1 MRYKLGQLI
10 EQYDEIND
18 KGEFQDL
25 ESLQGINSLK
35 YFQECKSNKN
45 DIDLYR
51 YRICRKGMFAYN
63 RATSRNGEK
72 ISIAYREG
80 DDCLISPSYYCFKIV
95 REDLLLADYLMIW
108 LKRPVFDKYARFHS
122 WGSAT
127 EFFTFEDFCDTE
139 INLPSIEKQH
149 KIVHDYKVI
158 VDRVHLLEEQINVL
172 NEFTYSYFEKTINPY
187 YQDNN
192 IICKKYRIDEL
203 CDVKGGK
210 RLPSGEEVVEEKTLH
225 PYIRVRDV
233 GKGKYVSVT
242 DDFVYITDEIHE
254 EISRYIV
261 NTNDIVISIVGTIG
275 LIGKIHSSLN
285 GANLTENCMKFI
297 NIKNISADYLYYTLE
312 YKKRHNEIELNTV
325 GAVQAKLPMY
335 NINSMLIA
343 IPDDG
348 VLHNLQKLFEAT
360 DGIILNYQEEINIL
374 NSTMRSLL
382 KEVA

>member
-139 INLPSIEKQH
+139 IVLPSIETQR

-158 VDRVHLLEEQINVL
+158 IDRIELLKKINENL
-172 NEFTYSYFEKTINPY
+172 EKQAYIIYDSEVKDSTIY
-187 YQDNN
+187 
-192 IICKKYRIDEL
+192 CKIEDI
-203 CDVKGGK
+203 G
-210 RLPSGEEVVEEKTLH
+210 TF
-225 PYIRVRDV
+225 VR
-233 GKGKYVSVT
+233 G
-242 DDFVYITDEIHE
+242 
-254 EISRYIV
+254 
-261 NTNDIVISIVGTIG
+261 
-275 LIGKIHSSLN
+275 
-285 GANLTENCMKFI
+285 
-297 NIKNISADYLYYTLE
+297 KNITS
-312 YKKRHNEIELNTV
+312 
-325 GAVQAKLPMY
+325 
-335 NINSMLIA
+335 
-343 IPDDG
+343 
-348 VLHNLQKLFEAT
+348 
-360 DGIILNYQEEINIL
+360 EE
-374 NSTMRSLL
+374 M
-382 KEVA
+382 VAGE

>member
-1 MRYKLGQLI
+1 MLFR
-10 EQYDEIND
+10 
-18 KGEFQDL
+18 
-25 ESLQGINSLK
+25 S
-35 YFQECKSNKN
+35 
-45 DIDLYR
+45 
-51 YRICRKGMFAYN
+51 
-63 RATSRNGEK
+63 
-72 ISIAYREG
+72 
-80 DDCLISPSYYCFKIV
+80 
-95 REDLLLADYLMIW
+95 
-108 LKRPVFDKYARFHS
+108 
-122 WGSAT
+122 
-127 EFFTFEDFCDTE
+127 
-139 INLPSIEKQH
+139 
-149 KIVHDYKVI
+149 
-158 VDRVHLLEEQINVL
+158 
-172 NEFTYSYFEKTINPY
+172 
-187 YQDNN
+187 

-312 YKKRHNEIELNTV
+312 YKKRHKEIELNTV

>member
-72 ISIAYREG
+72 ISIAYRED

-139 INLPSIEKQH
+139 INLPSLEEQH

-158 VDRVHLLEEQINVL
+158 TDRIELLKNINKNL
-172 NEFTYSYFEKTINPY
+172 EMQAECIFEDYTK
-187 YQDNN
+187 
-192 IICKKYRIDEL
+192 CKKYPTIKISDIAKLSAGGDTPEDKSEYKDETHL
-203 CDVKGGK
+203 IPIYSNGTDNDGLFGYTGEPKIIEPSITISARGYIGYTVIHRKPYFPVV
-210 RLPSGEEVVEEKTLH
+210 RL
-225 PYIRVRDV
+225 I
-233 GKGKYVSVT
+233 SVT
-242 DDFVYITDEIHE
+242 PLDKRYVEYLYFYFKNLQYAEDGSAQQQATIPFFKSLDCIKFSDFELNHF
-254 EISRYIV
+254 
-261 NTNDIVISIVGTIG
+261 
-275 LIGKIHSSLN
+275 SSL
-285 GANLTENCMKFI
+285 
-297 NIKNISADYLYYTLE
+297 IKPYFDY
-312 YKKRHNEIELNTV
+312 IELN
-325 GAVQAKLPMY
+325 KSE
-335 NINSMLIA
+335 IEMLNIA
-343 IPDDG
+343 INN
-348 VLHNLQKLFEAT
+348 VLRFE
-360 DGIILNYQEEINIL
+360 
-374 NSTMRSLL
+374 R
-382 KEVA
+382 EVA